1 MNFGNTASSFQ
12 KIEQGQGQVS
22 RYNTIG
28 KQGSRNSVSVM
39 FSNLHQNEIYHG
51 SMDLVQKHGSGST
64 EARKHGSTEAQKHGS
79 TEARKH
85 GSMEAHKH
93 RSTEAWQQRSAEAR
107 SESELVLASNPGAIP
122 GLGRVLGNGQMLAL
136 HRLQPLP
143 HASDSAG
150 IKAAKNN
157 TTRTIPN
164 MMPFQYVIKID
175 AFRRSCL

>member
-85 GSMEAHKH
+85 GSTEAQMHGSMAAKKRRSTLARMHRCIKALEAHCMMKG
-93 RSTEAWQQRSAEAR
+93 STEALMHGSMEI
-107 SESELVLASNPGAIP
+107 LTFIKYL
-122 GLGRVLGNGQMLAL
+122 MLFYFA
-136 HRLQPLP
+136 
-143 HASDSAG
+143 HA
-150 IKAAKNN
+150 N
-157 TTRTIPN
+157 
-164 MMPFQYVIKID
+164 
-175 AFRRSCL
+175 

>member
-64 EARKHGSTEAQKHGS
+64 EARKHGSTEARKHGS

-85 GSMEAHKH
+85 GSTEAWKH
-93 RSTEAWQQRSAEAR
+93 ISTEAQKHGSKEA
-107 SESELVLASNPGAIP
+107 
-122 GLGRVLGNGQMLAL
+122 QK
-136 HRLQPLP
+136 
-143 HASDSAG
+143 HAVSL
-150 IKAAKNN
+150 N
-157 TTRTIPN
+157 
-164 MMPFQYVIKID
+164 
-175 AFRRSCL
+175 

>member
-1 MNFGNTASSFQ
+1 MVGIYRYRTGGGGKESVYNTMNFGNTASSFQ

-64 EARKHGSTEAQKHGS
+64 EARKHRS

-85 GSMEAHKH
+85 GSMEAWKH
-93 RSTEAWQQRSAEAR
+93 RSTEAQKHGSKEA
-107 SESELVLASNPGAIP
+107 
-122 GLGRVLGNGQMLAL
+122 QK
-136 HRLQPLP
+136 
-143 HASDSAG
+143 HAS
-150 IKAAKNN
+150 
-157 TTRTIPN
+157 T
-164 MMPFQYVIKID
+164 D
-175 AFRRSCL
+175 AQMH

>member
-64 EARKHGSTEAQKHGS
+64 EARKHRS

-85 GSMEAHKH
+85 GSMEAWKH
-93 RSTEAWQQRSAEAR
+93 RSTEAQKHGSKEA
-107 SESELVLASNPGAIP
+107 
-122 GLGRVLGNGQMLAL
+122 QK
-136 HRLQPLP
+136 
-143 HASDSAG
+143 HAS
-150 IKAAKNN
+150 
-157 TTRTIPN
+157 T
-164 MMPFQYVIKID
+164 D
-175 AFRRSCL
+175 AQMH